1 MLKYLSIIL
10 GVLVLIIVQN
20 ETIKSNAS
28 GSPGNYSGVNGYTC
42 TDCHRDYNVNSGT
55 GFVRATLLD
64 SIGKIPTLIN
74 PYQSYRLGIK
84 VSGKSAA
91 AWGFVAYFKSTS
103 GKNGLLSAT
112 SNNAQIKTGNF
123 ATHSKD
129 TADTFSIKW
138 IAPSNGDK
146 SIKLYLAG
154 NVANGDGDIGGD
166 HIYNTVYTYS
176 INQTNSINNDK
187 STTNLIK
194 VYSIGDK
201 KIRIESPLNENFRV
215 RIFDLKG
222 KIAYN
227 QELKTGVSEIKLE
240 SITLQGVY
248 LVEIENSTTYLVKK
262 LFIQ

>member
-10 GVLVLIIVQN
+10 GVFVLIIVQN
-20 ETIKSNAS
+20 ATIKSNAS

-103 GKNGLLSAT
+103 GKNGLLSAI

-146 SIKLYLAG
+146 SIMLYLAG
-154 NVANGDGDIGGD
+154 NAANGDGDIGGD

-176 INQTNSINNDK
+176 INQNNSIQGDNSNN
-187 STTNLIK
+187 TFFK
-194 VYSIGDK
+194 VYSIGEG
-201 KIRIESPLNENFRV
+201 KIKLETRLEGNFNV
-215 RIFDLKG
+215 RIFDLNG
-222 KIAYN
+222 KIIYN
-227 QELKTGVSEIKLE
+227 QVLLTYNSTIALE
-240 SITLQGVY
+240 SIAHNGIY
-248 LVEIENSTTYLVKK
+248 LVEIENSSSYLAKK
-262 LFIQ
+262 IFIQ